1 MYLKLDDK
9 FVITTDQNN
18 FVLNELKIKGKE
30 SKSAGEE
37 YLVALAFY
45 GSLQFAIRGYLK
57 NSLRMDSDNINGV
70 ESLLNKLDTIEAII
84 SKIK

>member
-18 FVLNELKIKGKE
+18 FVLNELMVKGKE
-30 SKSAGEE
+30 SKNVGEE

-57 NSLRMDSDNINGV
+57 NSLRIDSDDINSV
-70 ESLLNKLDTIEAII
+70 ETLLNKLDIIEDII
-84 SKIK
+84 GKIK

>member
-9 FVITTDQNN
+9 FVITTDQHN
-18 FVLNELKIKGKE
+18 FVLNELKVKGKD
-30 SKSAGEE
+30 SKNAGEE
-37 YLVALAFY
+37 YLIALAFY

-57 NSLRMDSDNINGV
+57 NSLRMDSDDINGI
-70 ESLLNKLDTIEAII
+70 EKLLNKLDTIEAII